1 MPKIGLALG
10 SGSARGWSHVGVLLA
25 LREEGIEPDLV
36 CGASIGAFVGAAYA
50 NGDLNQLESWVATLT
65 WQDVLGLLDFRLKGG
80 IIHGGK
86 LMGFFER
93 NFVDRRIEDLA
104 RPFIA
109 VATDLISGHEVW
121 LREGKVARAV
131 HASLA
136 MPGLF
141 APVAW
146 NGSFLVDGGL
156 VNPVPVSVC
165 RAMGAEV
172 VIAVDLASDLVGRSA
187 WREGKHPPPAS
198 QREEGWARRVLALL
212 SGSSGANGANGGT
225 GNGANGHE
233 VDLQPSLVAVVSGGI
248 NIMQVRIARS
258 RLAGEPAD
266 VLLSPRLGHLG
277 LMDYHRGAE
286 AIAEGRAAVRR
297 MLPAI
302 EHALRG

>member
-25 LREEGIEPDLV
+25 LREEGIEPDVV
-36 CGASIGAFVGAAYA
+36 CGASIGAFVGAAYV
-50 NGDLNQLESWVATLT
+50 NGDLDRLEEWVATLT

-86 LMGFFER
+86 LMSFFEK
-93 NFVDRRIEDLA
+93 NFVDRRIEDLD
-104 RPFIA
+104 RPFAA

-141 APVAW
+141 APVAM

-187 WREGKHPPPAS
+187 WREGKHPPPAN
-198 QREEGWARRVLALL
+198 QREEGWARRVLARL
-212 SGSSGANGANGGT
+212 SGSNGSNG
-225 GNGANGHE
+225 GNGAGAG
-233 VDLQPSLVAVVSGGI
+233 DMQPSLVAVITGGI

-277 LMDYHRGAE
+277 LMDYHRGQE

-302 EHALRG
+302 EHALER

>member
-10 SGSARGWSHVGVLLA
+10 SGSARGWAHVGVLRA
-25 LREEGIEPDLV
+25 LREEGIEPDVV
-36 CGASIGAFVGAAYA
+36 CGASIGAFVGAAYV
-50 NGDLNQLESWVATLT
+50 NGDLDRLETWVATLT

-80 IIHGGK
+80 IISGGK
-86 LMGFFER
+86 LMSYFER
-93 NFVDRRIEDLA
+93 NFVDRRIEELD

-109 VATDLISGHEVW
+109 VATDLINGHEVW

-165 RAMGAEV
+165 RALGAEV
-172 VIAVDLASDLVGRSA
+172 VIAVDLGSDLVGRSA

-198 QREEGWARRVLALL
+198 QREDGWARRVLARLTRP
-212 SGSSGANGANGGT
+212 NGHDGHGG
-225 GNGANGHE
+225 NGHE
-233 VDLQPSLVAVVSGGI
+233 ATADTDIQPSMAAVIAGGI

-302 EHALRG
+302 EHALGK